1 MSEHVP
7 SIGIDF
13 GTTNSS
19 VAWYDPRTTDAE
31 IILNAEGQP
40 KTPSLVHFDEDET
53 LVGEPVENLI
63 QDVSTDEARR
73 DEVFR
78 RTIVSIK
85 RNLLSPPRIA
95 LPGGRFVRPVDV
107 SAEILKK
114 LKRDAEEGHFH
125 EEVRRAV
132 ITCPAEF
139 NVLQR
144 QKIEEAGRLAGF
156 S

>member
-19 VAWYDPRTTDAE
+19 MAWYDPRTGDAG
-31 IILNAEGQP
+31 IILNADGQP
-40 KTPSLVHFDEDET
+40 KTPSLVHFGENET
-53 LVGEPVENLI
+53 LIGEPVENLL
-63 QDVSTDEARR
+63 QDVLTDRARR

-95 LPGGRFVRPVDV
+95 LPDGRYVRPVDV
-107 SAEILKK
+107 AAEILKK
-114 LKRDAEEGHFH
+114 LKRDAE
-125 EEVRRAV
+125 
-132 ITCPAEF
+132 
-139 NVLQR
+139 
-144 QKIEEAGRLAGF
+144 
-156 S
+156 